1 MQEAG
6 RQAQPFFALRLRPGQ
21 FLKEELESFVK
32 EKNIRAG
39 FIATCVG
46 SLQKLHIRLA
56 NASVT
61 ETKEEK

>member
-1 MQEAG
+1 MQEEV
-6 RQAQPFFALRLRPGQ
+6 RQPQPFFALRLRPGQ
-21 FLKEELESFVK
+21 FLKEELDAFVK

-46 SLQKLHIRLA
+46 SLQRLHIRLA